1 MGWTATSDVEEF
13 WHATRHYLRTH
24 RVPSTVVLSIVDTL
38 RTSGPG
44 GYSGPPELAW
54 CDEGEGVSAVIV
66 RTPPHRPVVSAM
78 TTAAAARWAADRPAP
93 DRLLGPPEAVA
104 ALASAWGVSTEVL
117 VPERLHRLDV
127 LRAPAD
133 PSPTRLAGDA
143 DRDLLWAWLEEFHH
157 EATPD
162 DPLPPRGPVD
172 AAVDES
178 RVVVAVTGG
187 EPVAYA
193 SASPI
198 MLGTARIGPVYTRPA
213 HRRRGHGAAV
223 TAALAALL
231 ADRGAEEIVLF
242 TDLGNPT
249 SNALYARL
257 GFVGVVDVVD
267 VALVPVARKNV

>member
-1 MGWTATSDVEEF
+1 PRHSDAVGWTATSDVEEF

-38 RTSGPG
+38 RTGGPG

-133 PSPTRLAGDA
+133 PSPTRLAGD
-143 DRDLLWAWLEEFHH
+143 
-157 EATPD
+157 
-162 DPLPPRGPVD
+162 
-172 AAVDES
+172 
-178 RVVVAVTGG
+178 
-187 EPVAYA
+187 
-193 SASPI
+193 
-198 MLGTARIGPVYTRPA
+198 
-213 HRRRGHGAAV
+213 
-223 TAALAALL
+223 
-231 ADRGAEEIVLF
+231 
-242 TDLGNPT
+242 
-249 SNALYARL
+249 
-257 GFVGVVDVVD
+257 
-267 VALVPVARKNV
+267 

>member
-1 MGWTATSDVEEF
+1 
-13 WHATRHYLRTH
+13 
-24 RVPSTVVLSIVDTL
+24 
-38 RTSGPG
+38 
-44 GYSGPPELAW
+44 
-54 CDEGEGVSAVIV
+54 
-66 RTPPHRPVVSAM
+66 
-78 TTAAAARWAADRPAP
+78 
-93 DRLLGPPEAVA
+93 
-104 ALASAWGVSTEVL
+104 
-117 VPERLHRLDV
+117 V
-127 LRAPAD
+127 LRPPVD
-133 PSPTRLAGDA
+133 PSPTSLAGDA

-178 RVVVAVTGG
+178 RVVIAVSDG

-198 MLGTARIGPVYTRPA
+198 MLGTVRIGPVYTRPA

-231 ADRGAEEIVLF
+231 AERGAEEIVLF
-242 TDLGNPT
+242 TDLDNAT

-257 GFVGVVDVVD
+257 GFIGVVDVVD
-267 VALVPVARKNV
+267 AALVTVRGASVHSRLTML